1 MISSKFRYYLT
12 FPRETKSK
20 RIAKRCLENEIG
32 THRKRRSENE
42 NRLHQYKNGVIIFFM
57 EITINE
63 RKKLYKAC
71 FQDSDVYTDG
81 FFKQF
86 YNGNNA
92 TDIVKD
98 GVLAATMYT
107 KTHFLCLGLKVLPY
121 EFITGL
127 GVHPDYRNQGLATKL
142 LTKYLRSSNAA
153 FAALHPFDR
162 NFYKKQGFVPY
173 SYASEDTCK
182 ATRSVLVS
190 EPIKNFERIRIFVE
204 SARKKSMES
213 TFPFPPVL
221 QSIEDKLNEIRL
233 ELDDGAE
240 FQSLFSAIDECF
252 EGYTVVKD
260 KEILFYEIFDE
271 FHLND
276 VEAYKG
282 YRFYH
287 TPLSNTV
294 YNMARAINVERL
306 LYLIPYSVDAKTQFD
321 FVLEDD
327 KIPKNNGVYR
337 VVIENGNCIG
347 VIRRQNSYGL
357 PVITAEELTRL
368 ALGQPNTVK
377 GDASLLRPYFL
388 VYRIKDLSQY

>member
-1 MISSKFRYYLT
+1 MISSEFRYYLT
-12 FPRETKSK
+12 FPRETKAKRISK
-20 RIAKRCLENEIG
+20 RL
-32 THRKRRSENE
+32 SENE
-42 NRLHQYKNGVIIFFM
+42 KRLRQNKNGVIIFFM

-86 YNGNNA
+86 YHGNNA

-127 GVHPDYRNQGLATKL
+127 GVHPDYRNKGLATKL
-142 LTKYLRSSNAA
+142 LTKYLRSSNAP

-182 ATRSVLVS
+182 ATRSMLIS
-190 EPIKNFERIRIFVE
+190 ERVRNPERIKIFVE
-204 SARKKSMES
+204 SARKKSMERP
-213 TFPFPPVL
+213 FPFPPVL
-221 QSIEDKLNEIRL
+221 QSKEDKLNEIQL

-240 FQSLFSAIDECF
+240 FQSLFSAEDESF
-252 EGYTVVKD
+252 KGYTVVKD

-276 VEAYKG
+276 VAAYKG
-282 YRFYH
+282 YQFYH

-294 YNMARAINVERL
+294 YNMARAMNVERL
-306 LYLIPYSVDAKTQFD
+306 LYLIPYCVDAKTQFD

-357 PVITAEELTRL
+357 PVITTEELTRL